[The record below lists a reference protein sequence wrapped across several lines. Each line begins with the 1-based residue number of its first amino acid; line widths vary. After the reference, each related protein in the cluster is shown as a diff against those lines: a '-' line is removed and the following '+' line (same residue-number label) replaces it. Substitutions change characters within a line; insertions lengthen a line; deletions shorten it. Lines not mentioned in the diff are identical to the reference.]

1 LGTEILQQVE
11 ELTRPIVERRGAYV
25 VEARLRGEKKGKVLE
40 IFIDTD
46 EGVSTDVCAEVSR
59 ELSAALDA
67 AETVRGSYQLVV
79 SSPGTD
85 TPLRFLRQYRK
96 NVGRTMAIRRRG
108 ILAPVEGQLTEI
120 DGETVV
126 LRHGKPGTVERIPF
140 AEIEEAL
147 VKTPW

>member
-1 LGTEILQQVE
+1 MEILQQVE
-11 ELTRPIVERRGAYV
+11 ELTRPIVERRGAFV

-67 AETVRGSYQLVV
+67 AELIRGSYQLVV

-96 NVGRTMAIRRRG
+96 NLGRTMAIRRRG
-108 ILAPVEGQLTEI
+108 TAAPVEGQLSEI

-126 LRHGKPGTVERIPF
+126 LRSGKPGTLQRIPF
-140 AEIEEAL
+140 SEIEEAV